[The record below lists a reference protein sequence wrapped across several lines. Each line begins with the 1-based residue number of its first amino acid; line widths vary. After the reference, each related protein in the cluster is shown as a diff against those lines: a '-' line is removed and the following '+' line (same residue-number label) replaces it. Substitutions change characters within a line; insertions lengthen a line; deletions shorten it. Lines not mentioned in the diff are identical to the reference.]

1 MSAKKFF
8 MMVVVLAL
16 LAVPIMQ
23 TAEAAPPRQDTGEPR
38 TITVTGYG
46 VAYGAPDVV
55 QVGLGVEAS
64 DADILVAMDDVT
76 ARMNAVMKALEDGG
90 VDVKD
95 IRTESF
101 YIYQDYKYGQ
111 PATGLEGGDQ
121 QPQPFYRVST
131 TVTVTV
137 RQTDHVAELLAASV
151 SAGANVVNYIQ
162 FNIEDR
168 TALESQ
174 ARELAVADA
183 RSRAEQ
189 LAALMGLTVGD
200 PLSITEGGDMYA
212 QPYYGGGGG
221 GGALS
226 VAPPPISQGTL
237 SVNMSV
243 TVTFAASP
251 AQ

>member
-1 MSAKKFF
+1 MSAKKLF
-8 MMVVVLAL
+8 MMVVALAL
-16 LAVPIMQ
+16 LAMPIMQ
-23 TAEAAPPRQDTGEPR
+23 TAEAAPPGQDGEPR

-55 QVGLGVEAS
+55 QVGLGVEGS

-76 ARMNAVMKALEDGG
+76 ARMNAVMQALEDGG

-111 PATGLEGGDQ
+111 PAIGTESSDEA
-121 QPQPFYRVST
+121 QPFYRVST

-137 RQTDHVAELLAASV
+137 RQTDNVAELLGASV

-168 TALESQ
+168 TALEAQ

-183 RSRAEQ
+183 RARAEQ
-189 LAALMGLTVGD
+189 LAGLMGLTVGE
-200 PLSITEGGDMYA
+200 PLRITEGGDMYGSV
-212 QPYYGGGGG
+212 PYYGGGGG
-221 GGALS
+221 GGVVNA
-226 VAPPPISQGTL
+226 APPISQGTL

-243 TVTFAASP
+243 TITFAAEP